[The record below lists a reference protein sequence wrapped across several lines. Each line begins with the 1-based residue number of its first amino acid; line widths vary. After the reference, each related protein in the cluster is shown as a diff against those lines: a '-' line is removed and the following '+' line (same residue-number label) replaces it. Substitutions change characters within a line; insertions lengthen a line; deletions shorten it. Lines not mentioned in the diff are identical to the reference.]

1 MPDNKFS
8 SSVDEILETL
18 KQQQAAAPASD
29 RAVDEILAD
38 LGLSDRVALPP
49 REEKPAPA
57 PAEKA
62 PAAPAAQTAP
72 AQRGPRPAA
81 PRQQEA
87 RPAARQAPQ
96 PPAQTRREDAAA
108 PSAAVRRADRPDQK
122 QEAPRQPVPETAAA
136 RRAGRPAQKQEAS
149 RQPVS
154 EAAPVRRSVQ
164 RPAAKPAEPGAAAQE
179 PADEVIRQV
188 QQTVSAPAAPPAAPM
203 QQFAGTISETMQFD
217 AEFQKFFSESVAVIP
232 DEEPEQ
238 HPGFFARFLR
248 HKDDDGFEDDEEL
261 ESTGEVR
268 VDEPTLMI
276 PNAARAP
283 RPEEEPVALPV
294 NSEPTR
300 PLEFAP
306 KKADASGDTGVI
318 ELEGLDEA
326 TRPLDDL
333 EKAAGSIRFEE
344 GPAGDL
350 EEEPQEDVP
359 KRGFL
364 PKLFGGEAPAEA
376 VFDEPDEPEYIDD
389 YEDPADADA
398 VQADLDGMRRMLALR
413 TVLTGILAALLL
425 YLGLAVGSSP
435 LPPIGPI
442 DPATAPAAYLAVN
455 LILLAAVCA
464 VNWRVFAKG
473 IPGVWARPSADSI
486 PALAA
491 VGALVQLVVQ
501 LVGADKFEADK
512 LTLFTAPAALLLCL
526 NALGRFVMQGVV
538 TRNFRMASA
547 GSEHT
552 ASLLLQD
559 GELSARLAQG
569 LGEPEPCLLLNRP
582 TSLVKGFLRQSFSQ
596 RASDGLAQ
604 KLTWLLLGA
613 ALVGALV
620 SLFAAHGGVAAVNA
634 LAGTLCLGGPL
645 AATLL
650 SALPSLLAQK
660 SAAQV
665 GAVIPGASANEQL
678 GRANM
683 VVVGARDLVPG
694 ASVRLHGI
702 KTFDKQRIDL
712 AILYAA
718 SVLIEGCDTMRD
730 VFMNII
736 QGKTEML
743 FKVENLENLPGYG
756 FTAWVNNN
764 RVIVGNRAFMQQQ
777 GLDIPSLDYE
787 NRYTKGKRLP
797 VYLAVSGRLFAM
809 FLVSYKAN
817 PQVADTLADLRRQ
830 GVSLLVQSD
839 DFNLTGEGLA
849 VLYGLPAGS
858 VKVLSGAERRLLAP
872 HTAYA
877 AASEGCMTHMGSFA
891 SFVGGLRAAAG
902 AAWGEKVASL
912 VQAAGVGISCLLA
925 LLLAFTGGIGALGL
939 PALVLYQ
946 AAWAVLTLAMPLLKK
961 Y

>member
-18 KQQQAAAPASD
+18 KQRQAAAPASD

-49 REEKPAPA
+49 REEKAAPAKKAPA
-57 PAEKA
+57 PAA
-62 PAAPAAQTAP
+62 QAAPDVQE
-72 AQRGPRPAA
+72 PRPA
-81 PRQQEA
+81 PRQKEPA
-87 RPAARQAPQ
+87 RPAAQQ
-96 PPAQTRREDAAA
+96 PPQARPARAEQPPRQEAA
-108 PSAAVRRADRPDQK
+108 PAQK
-122 QEAPRQPVPETAAA
+122 QEAPRQSAAEAKPA
-136 RRAGRPAQKQEAS
+136 RRA
-149 RQPVS
+149 
-154 EAAPVRRSVQ
+154 VQ
-164 RPAAKPAEPGAAAQE
+164 RPAEKPAAPKPAAEEPT
-179 PADEVIRQV
+179 DEVILQV
-188 QQTVSAPAAPPAAPM
+188 QQTVTAPAAPSPDAM
-203 QQFAGTISETMQFD
+203 QQLTGTISETMQFD

-248 HKDDDGFEDDEEL
+248 HKDDDAGFEEDEEL
-261 ESTGEVR
+261 EGTGEVR

-276 PNAARAP
+276 PNTARAP
-283 RPEEEPVALPV
+283 QPEEEPVALPMS
-294 NSEPTR
+294 SEPTR
-300 PLEFAP
+300 PLDDLQAP
-306 KKADASGDTGVI
+306 APGDTGVI
-318 ELEGLDEA
+318 ELEGLDDEA

-333 EKAAGSIRFEE
+333 EEAAGSIRFEE
-344 GPAGDL
+344 EPADAP
-350 EEEPQEDVP
+350 EEEAPQEEEEAP
-359 KRGFL
+359 KRGFF
-364 PKLFGGEAPAEA
+364 PKLFGGEAPADT
-376 VFDEPDEPEYIDD
+376 VFDEPEEPEYIDD

-398 VQADLDGMRRMLALR
+398 VQADLDGTRRLLALR
-413 TVLTGILAALLL
+413 TVLSGIFAVVLL

-442 DPATAPAAYLAVN
+442 DPATAPAAYLAVQ
-455 LILLAAVCA
+455 LILLLAVCA
-464 VNWRVFAKG
+464 VNWRVFANG
-473 IPGVWARPSADSI
+473 IPGIWARPSAESI
-486 PALAA
+486 PAAAA
-491 VGALVQLVVQ
+491 VGALIQLLVQ

-512 LTLFTAPAALLLCL
+512 LTLFAAPAALLLCL
-526 NALGRFVMQGVV
+526 DAFGRFVMQGVV
-538 TRNFRMASA
+538 VRNFRMASA

-552 ASLLLQD
+552 ATLTLQD
-559 GELSARLAQG
+559 SELTARLAQG
-569 LGEPEPCLLLNRP
+569 MGEPEPCLLLNRP
-582 TSLVKGFLRQSFSQ
+582 TSLVKGFLRQSFSE

-613 ALVGALV
+613 ALVSALV

-730 VFMNII
+730 VFMTII

-777 GLDIPSLDYE
+777 GLEIPSLDYE

-817 PQVADTLADLRRQ
+817 PQVADTLADLRKQ

-912 VQAAGVGISCLLA
+912 VQAAGVGISCVLA

>member
-38 LGLSDRVALPP
+38 LGLGDGLPLPP
-49 REEKPAPA
+49 VQQAPAPQADDVPKARPAAKIAEEKPAPA
-57 PAEKA
+57 
-62 PAAPAAQTAP
+62 
-72 AQRGPRPAA
+72 RPA
-81 PRQQEA
+81 PQQQA
-87 RPAARQAPQ
+87 RPAQPAKAQPARKA
-96 PPAQTRREDAAA
+96 E
-108 PSAAVRRADRPDQK
+108 
-122 QEAPRQPVPETAAA
+122 AA
-136 RRAGRPAQKQEAS
+136 RPAPKAQPAQKQETP
-149 RQPVS
+149 RQ
-154 EAAPVRRSVQ
+154 EAPAEKPARRTVQ
-164 RPAAKPAEPGAAAQE
+164 RPAAKPAEAKAPAAE
-179 PADEVIRQV
+179 SEADEVIRQV
-188 QQTVSAPAAPPAAPM
+188 QQTVTGPAAPSPDAM
-203 QQFAGTISETMQFD
+203 QQLTGTISETMQFD

-248 HKDDDGFEDDEEL
+248 HKDDGAGFEEDDELSE
-261 ESTGEVR
+261 TGEVK

-276 PNAARAP
+276 PNPARAP
-283 RPEEEPVALPV
+283 QPEEEPVALPM
-294 NSEPTR
+294 SGEPTR
-300 PLEFAP
+300 PVEPEEEPAP
-306 KKADASGDTGVI
+306 EEGDTGVI
-318 ELEGLDEA
+318 ELEGLDDDA
-326 TRPLDDL
+326 TRTLDDL
-333 EKAAGSIRFEE
+333 EEAAGSIRFEDE
-344 GPAGDL
+344 PAEEP
-350 EEEPQEDVP
+350 EEEPAR

-364 PKLFGGEAPAEA
+364 PRMFGGEAPAEA
-376 VFDEPDEPEYIDD
+376 VFDEPEQPEYIDD
-389 YEDPADADA
+389 YEDPADAGA

-413 TVLTGILAALLL
+413 TVLTGILTALLL
-425 YLGLAVGSSP
+425 YLGLAVGTSP

-442 DPATAPAAYLAVN
+442 DPATAPAAYLAVH
-455 LILLAAVCA
+455 LIALLAACG
-464 VNWRVFAKG
+464 VNWRVFASGVPG
-473 IPGVWARPSADSI
+473 IWGRPSADTI

-491 VGALVQLVVQ
+491 AAALVQLVVQ

-512 LTLFTAPAALLLCL
+512 LTLFAAPAALLLTL
-526 NALGRFVMQGVV
+526 DAFGRFVMQGVV
-538 TRNFRMASA
+538 VRNFRMASA
-547 GSEHT
+547 GSDHT
-552 ASLLLQD
+552 ASVPLAD
-559 GELSARLAQG
+559 AELTARLAQG

-582 TSLVKGFLRQSFSQ
+582 TSLVKGFLRQSFSE

-604 KLTWLLLGA
+604 KLSWGLLGT
-613 ALVGALV
+613 ALISALV
-620 SLFAAHGGVAAVNA
+620 SLFAGHGGVAAVNA
-634 LAGTLCLGGPL
+634 LAGALCLGGPL

-650 SALPSLLAQK
+650 SAVPSLLAQK

-665 GAVIPGASANEQL
+665 GAVIPGAAAMEQL
-678 GRANM
+678 GRANIA
-683 VVVGARDLVPG
+683 VVGARDLVPG

-718 SVLIEGCDTMRD
+718 SVLIEGCDTLRD
-730 VFMNII
+730 VFMTII

-777 GLDIPSLDYE
+777 GLEIPSLDYE

-797 VYLAVSGRLFAM
+797 IYLAVSGRLFAM

-817 PQVADTLADLRRQ
+817 VQVAATLSDLRSQ

-839 DFNLTGEGLA
+839 DFNLTGEGLE

-858 VKVLSGAERRLLAP
+858 VKVLSGAERRMLAP
-872 HTAYA
+872 HTTYA
-877 AASEGCMTHMGSFA
+877 ETSEGCMTHMGSFA

-925 LLLAFTGGIGALGL
+925 LVMAFTGGIGALGL

>member
-8 SSVDEILETL
+8 SSVDEIL
-18 KQQQAAAPASD
+18 
-29 RAVDEILAD
+29 AD
-38 LGLSDRVALPP
+38 LGLGDGLPLPP
-49 REEKPAPA
+49 VQQAPAPQADDAPKARPAAKIAEEKPAPA
-57 PAEKA
+57 
-62 PAAPAAQTAP
+62 
-72 AQRGPRPAA
+72 RPA
-81 PRQQEA
+81 PQQQA
-87 RPAARQAPQ
+87 RPAQSVKTQPARKA
-96 PPAQTRREDAAA
+96 E
-108 PSAAVRRADRPDQK
+108 
-122 QEAPRQPVPETAAA
+122 AA
-136 RRAGRPAQKQEAS
+136 RPAPKAQPAQKQETP
-149 RQPVS
+149 RQ
-154 EAAPVRRSVQ
+154 EAPAEKPARRTVQ
-164 RPAAKPAEPGAAAQE
+164 RPAAKPAEAKAPAAE
-179 PADEVIRQV
+179 SEADEVIRQV
-188 QQTVSAPAAPPAAPM
+188 QQTVTGPAAPSPDAM
-203 QQFAGTISETMQFD
+203 QQLTGTISETMQFD

-248 HKDDDGFEDDEEL
+248 HKDDGAGFEEGDELSE
-261 ESTGEVR
+261 TGEVK

-276 PNAARAP
+276 PNPARAP
-283 RPEEEPVALPV
+283 QPQEEPVALPM
-294 NSEPTR
+294 SGEPTR
-300 PLEFAP
+300 PVEPEEEPAP
-306 KKADASGDTGVI
+306 EEGDTGVI
-318 ELEGLDEA
+318 ELEGLDDDA
-326 TRPLDDL
+326 TRTLDDL
-333 EKAAGSIRFEE
+333 EEAAGSIRFEDE
-344 GPAGDL
+344 PAEEP
-350 EEEPQEDVP
+350 EEEPEEEP
-359 KRGFL
+359 ARKRGFL
-364 PKLFGGEAPAEA
+364 PRMFGGEAPAEA
-376 VFDEPDEPEYIDD
+376 VFDEPEQPEYIDD
-389 YEDPADADA
+389 YEDPADAGA

-413 TVLTGILAALLL
+413 TVLTGILTALLL
-425 YLGLAVGSSP
+425 YLGLAVGTSP

-442 DPATAPAAYLAVN
+442 DPATAPAAYLAVH
-455 LILLAAVCA
+455 LIVLLAACG
-464 VNWRVFAKG
+464 VNWRVFASGVPG
-473 IPGVWARPSADSI
+473 IWGRPSADTI

-491 VGALVQLVVQ
+491 AAALVQ

-512 LTLFTAPAALLLCL
+512 LTLFAAPAALLLTL
-526 NALGRFVMQGVV
+526 DAFGRFVMQGVV
-538 TRNFRMASA
+538 VRNFRMASA
-547 GSEHT
+547 GSDHT
-552 ASLLLQD
+552 ASVPLAD
-559 GELSARLAQG
+559 AELTARLAQG

-582 TSLVKGFLRQSFSQ
+582 TSLVKGFLRQSFSE

-604 KLTWLLLGA
+604 KLSWGLLGA
-613 ALVGALV
+613 ALISALV
-620 SLFAAHGGVAAVNA
+620 SLFAGHGGVAAVNA
-634 LAGTLCLGGPL
+634 LAGALCLGGPL

-650 SALPSLLAQK
+650 SAVPSLLAQK

-665 GAVIPGASANEQL
+665 GAVIPGAAAMEQL
-678 GRANM
+678 GRANIA
-683 VVVGARDLVPG
+683 VVGARDLVPG

-718 SVLIEGCDTMRD
+718 SVLIEGCDTLRD
-730 VFMNII
+730 VFMTII

-777 GLDIPSLDYE
+777 GLEIPSLDYE

-797 VYLAVSGRLFAM
+797 IYLAVSGRLFAM

-817 PQVADTLADLRRQ
+817 VQVAATLSDLRSQ

-839 DFNLTGEGLA
+839 DFNLTGEGLE

-858 VKVLSGAERRLLAP
+858 VKVLSGAERRMLAP

-877 AASEGCMTHMGSFA
+877 ETSEGCMTHMGSFA

-925 LLLAFTGGIGALGL
+925 LVMAFTGGIGALGL

>member
-8 SSVDEILETL
+8 GSVDEILETL

-29 RAVDEILAD
+29 RAVDEILAG
-38 LGLSDRVALPP
+38 LGLGDGLPLPP
-49 REEKPAPA
+49 AQEAPAPQAPGAPKARPAANEAEEKPAPA
-57 PAEKA
+57 
-62 PAAPAAQTAP
+62 
-72 AQRGPRPAA
+72 RPA
-81 PRQQEA
+81 PQQQA
-87 RPAARQAPQ
+87 RPAPARPAKAQPAPKAEAARPAPKAQ
-96 PPAQTRREDAAA
+96 PAKT
-108 PSAAVRRADRPDQK
+108 
-122 QEAPRQPVPETAAA
+122 QEAPRREAPAERPA
-136 RRAGRPAQKQEAS
+136 RRT
-149 RQPVS
+149 
-154 EAAPVRRSVQ
+154 VQ
-164 RPAAKPAEPGAAAQE
+164 RPAAKPAEAKAPAAQSE
-179 PADEVIRQV
+179 ADEVIRQV
-188 QQTVSAPAAPPAAPM
+188 QQTVAAPAPPSPDAM
-203 QQFAGTISETMQFD
+203 QQLTGTISETMQFD

-248 HKDDDGFEDDEEL
+248 HKDDGAGFEEDDELSE
-261 ESTGEVR
+261 TGEVK

-276 PNAARAP
+276 PNPARAP
-283 RPEEEPVALPV
+283 QPEEEPVALPM
-294 NSEPTR
+294 SGGPARPAEPDGGG
-300 PLEFAP
+300 AP
-306 KKADASGDTGVI
+306 EEGDTGVI
-318 ELEGLDEA
+318 ELEGLDDGA
-326 TRPLDDL
+326 TRTLDDL
-333 EKAAGSIRFEE
+333 DEAAGSIRFED
-344 GPAGDL
+344 GPAEEP
-350 EEEPQEDVP
+350 EEEPAR

-364 PKLFGGEAPAEA
+364 PRMFGGEAPAEA
-376 VFDEPDEPEYIDD
+376 VFDEPEQPETIDD
-389 YEDPADADA
+389 YEDPADAGA

-413 TVLTGILAALLL
+413 TALTGILTVLLL
-425 YLGLAVGSSP
+425 YLGLAVGASP

-442 DPATAPAAYLAVN
+442 DPAAAPAAYLAVH
-455 LILLAAVCA
+455 LIALLAACA
-464 VNWRVFAKG
+464 VNWRVFASGVPG
-473 IPGVWARPSADSI
+473 IWGRPSADTI

-491 VGALVQLVVQ
+491 AAALVQLVVQ

-512 LTLFTAPAALLLCL
+512 LTLFAAPAALLLTL
-526 NALGRFVMQGVV
+526 DAFGRFVMQGVV
-538 TRNFRMASA
+538 ARNFRMASA
-547 GSEHT
+547 GSDHT
-552 ASLLLQD
+552 ASVPLAD
-559 GELSARLAQG
+559 AELTARLAQG

-582 TSLVKGFLRQSFSQ
+582 TSLVKGFLRQSFSL

-604 KLTWLLLGA
+604 KLSWGLLGA
-613 ALVGALV
+613 ALAGALV
-620 SLFAAHGGVAAVNA
+620 SLFAGHGGVAAVNA
-634 LAGTLCLGGPL
+634 LAGALCLGGPL

-650 SALPSLLAQK
+650 SAVPSLLAQK

-665 GAVIPGASANEQL
+665 GAVIPGAAAMEQL
-678 GRANM
+678 GRANIA
-683 VVVGARDLVPG
+683 VVGARDLVPG

-718 SVLIEGCDTMRD
+718 SVLIEGCDTLRD
-730 VFMNII
+730 VFMTII

-764 RVIVGNRAFMQQQ
+764 RVIVGNRVFMQQQ
-777 GLDIPSLDYE
+777 GLEIPSLDYE
-787 NRYTKGKRLP
+787 NRYTKGRRLP

-817 PQVADTLADLRRQ
+817 VQVAATLSDLRRQ

-839 DFNLTGEGLA
+839 DFNLTGEGLE

-858 VKVLSGAERRLLAP
+858 VKVLSGAERRMLAP

-877 AASEGCMTHMGSFA
+877 EASEGCMTHMGSFA

-925 LLLAFTGGIGALGL
+925 LVMAFTGGIGALGL

>member
-38 LGLSDRVALPP
+38 LGLGDGLPLPP
-49 REEKPAPA
+49 VKETPAPQPAPKARPAAAPAEEKTLRPAPQPEARQARPAAAEQPAKAPA
-57 PAEKA
+57 PAQKQA
-62 PAAPAAQTAP
+62 AKQTPPAKS
-72 AQRGPRPAA
+72 
-81 PRQQEA
+81 
-87 RPAARQAPQ
+87 QAP
-96 PPAQTRREDAAA
+96 
-108 PSAAVRRADRPDQK
+108 QK
-122 QEAPRQPVPETAAA
+122 QEAPRQSAPEQPA
-136 RRAGRPAQKQEAS
+136 RRTL
-149 RQPVS
+149 
-154 EAAPVRRSVQ
+154 Q
-164 RPAAKPAEPGAAAQE
+164 RPAAKAPAAEPE
-179 PADEVIRQV
+179 RETDEVIRQV
-188 QQTVSAPAAPPAAPM
+188 QQTVSAPAAPSPDAL
-203 QQFAGTISETMQFD
+203 QQLTGTISETMQFD

-248 HKDDDGFEDDEEL
+248 HKDDDAGFEEDDELTE
-261 ESTGEVR
+261 TGEVR

-276 PNAARAP
+276 PDSARAP
-283 RPEEEPVALPV
+283 QPEEEPVALPV
-294 NSEPTR
+294 NNEPARPQAAAREAGPDLTDTGVIQLEALEDDTR
-300 PLEFAP
+300 PLE
-306 KKADASGDTGVI
+306 
-318 ELEGLDEA
+318 
-326 TRPLDDL
+326 DL
-333 EKAAGSIRFEE
+333 EEAAGSIRFEQE
-344 GPAGDL
+344 PAGEP
-350 EEEPQEDVP
+350 EEEPEEQRA
-359 KRGFL
+359 KRGFF
-364 PKLFGGEAPAEA
+364 PRMFGGEAPAEA
-376 VFDEPDEPEYIDD
+376 VFDEPEQPEYIDD
-389 YEDPADADA
+389 YEDPADAGA

-413 TVLTGILAALLL
+413 TVLTGILTVLLL

-442 DPATAPAAYLAVN
+442 DPATAPAAYLAVH
-455 LILLAAVCA
+455 LIALAAACA
-464 VNWRVFAKG
+464 VNWRVFANGVPG
-473 IPGVWARPSADSI
+473 IWGRPSADTI

-491 VGALVQLVVQ
+491 FGALVQLVV
-501 LVGADKFEADK
+501 LLTAADKFEADK
-512 LTLFTAPAALLLCL
+512 LTLFAAPAVLLLCL
-526 NALGRFVMQGVV
+526 NAFGRFVMQGVV
-538 TRNFRMASA
+538 SRNFRMAST

-552 ASLLLQD
+552 AAAPLGD
-559 GELSARLAQG
+559 AELTARLAQG

-582 TSLVKGFLRQSFSQ
+582 TSLVKGFLRQSFSE

-604 KLTWLLLGA
+604 KLSWILLGA
-613 ALVGALV
+613 ALVSALV
-620 SLFAAHGGVAAVNA
+620 SLFAGHGGLAAVNA
-634 LAGTLCLGGPL
+634 LAGALCLGGPL

-718 SVLIEGCDTMRD
+718 SVLIEGCDTLRD

-777 GLDIPSLDYE
+777 GLEIPSLDYE

-797 VYLAVSGRLFAM
+797 IYLAVSGRLFAM

-817 PQVADTLADLRRQ
+817 PQVAATLSDLRSQ

-858 VKVLSGAERRLLAP
+858 VKVLSGAERRMLAP

-877 AASEGCMTHMGSFA
+877 ETSEGCMTHMGSFA

-902 AAWGEKVASL
+902 AAWGEKVASF
-912 VQAAGVGISCLLA
+912 VQAAGVGVSCLLA
-925 LLLAFTGGIGALGL
+925 LVMAFTGGIGALGL

>member
-29 RAVDEILAD
+29 RAVDEILAG
-38 LGLSDRVALPP
+38 LGLGDGLPLPP
-49 REEKPAPA
+49 VQQAPAPQADDVPKARPAAKIAEEKPAA
-57 PAEKA
+57 
-62 PAAPAAQTAP
+62 
-72 AQRGPRPAA
+72 
-81 PRQQEA
+81 A
-87 RPAARQAPQ
+87 RPAPQQQAR
-96 PPAQTRREDAAA
+96 PAQPARKAE
-108 PSAAVRRADRPDQK
+108 
-122 QEAPRQPVPETAAA
+122 AA
-136 RRAGRPAQKQEAS
+136 RPAPKAQPAQKQETP
-149 RQPVS
+149 RQ
-154 EAAPVRRSVQ
+154 EAPAEKPARRTVQ
-164 RPAAKPAEPGAAAQE
+164 RPAAKPAEAKAPAAE
-179 PADEVIRQV
+179 SEADEVIRQV
-188 QQTVSAPAAPPAAPM
+188 QQTVTGPAAPSPDAM
-203 QQFAGTISETMQFD
+203 QQLTGTISETMQFD

-248 HKDDDGFEDDEEL
+248 HKDDGAGFEEDDELSE
-261 ESTGEVR
+261 TGEVK

-276 PNAARAP
+276 PNTARALQ
-283 RPEEEPVALPV
+283 PEEEPVALPMS
-294 NSEPTR
+294 SEPTR
-300 PLEFAP
+300 PLDDLQTPAP
-306 KKADASGDTGVI
+306 GDTGVI
-318 ELEGLDEA
+318 ELEGLDDEA

-333 EKAAGSIRFEE
+333 EEAAGSIRFEDE
-344 GPAGDL
+344 PADAP
-350 EEEPQEDVP
+350 EEEAPQEEEEAP
-359 KRGFL
+359 KRGFF
-364 PKLFGGEAPAEA
+364 PKLFGGEAPADT
-376 VFDEPDEPEYIDD
+376 VFDEPEEPEYIDD

-398 VQADLDGMRRMLALR
+398 VQADLDGTRRLLALR
-413 TVLTGILAALLL
+413 TVLSGIFAVVLL

-442 DPATAPAAYLAVN
+442 DPATAPAAYLAVQ
-455 LILLAAVCA
+455 LILLLAVCA
-464 VNWRVFAKG
+464 VNWRVFANG
-473 IPGVWARPSADSI
+473 IPGIWARPSAESI
-486 PALAA
+486 PAAAA
-491 VGALVQLVVQ
+491 VGALIQLLVQ

-512 LTLFTAPAALLLCL
+512 LTLFAAPAALLLCL
-526 NALGRFVMQGVV
+526 DAFGRFVMQGVV
-538 TRNFRMASA
+538 VRNFRMASA

-552 ASLLLQD
+552 ATLTLQD
-559 GELSARLAQG
+559 SELTARLAQG
-569 LGEPEPCLLLNRP
+569 MGEPEPCLLLNRP
-582 TSLVKGFLRQSFSQ
+582 TSLVKGFLRQSFSE

-613 ALVGALV
+613 ALVSALV

-650 SALPSLLAQK
+650 SAVPSLLAQK

-665 GAVIPGASANEQL
+665 GAVIPGAAAMEQL
-678 GRANM
+678 GRANIA
-683 VVVGARDLVPG
+683 VVGARDLVPG

-730 VFMNII
+730 VFMTII

-777 GLDIPSLDYE
+777 GLEIPSLDYE

-797 VYLAVSGRLFAM
+797 IYLAVSGRLFAM

-817 PQVADTLADLRRQ
+817 VQVAATLSDLRSQ

-839 DFNLTGEGLA
+839 DFNLTGEGLE

-858 VKVLSGAERRLLAP
+858 VKVLSGAERRMLAP

-877 AASEGCMTHMGSFA
+877 ETSEGCMTHMGSFA

-925 LLLAFTGGIGALGL
+925 LVMAFTGGIGALGL

>member
-29 RAVDEILAD
+29 RAVDEILAG
-38 LGLSDRVALPP
+38 LGLGDGLPLPP
-49 REEKPAPA
+49 VQQAPAPQADDAPKARPAAKIAEEKPAPA
-57 PAEKA
+57 
-62 PAAPAAQTAP
+62 
-72 AQRGPRPAA
+72 RPA
-81 PRQQEA
+81 PQQQA
-87 RPAARQAPQ
+87 RPAQPAKAQPARKA
-96 PPAQTRREDAAA
+96 E
-108 PSAAVRRADRPDQK
+108 
-122 QEAPRQPVPETAAA
+122 AA
-136 RRAGRPAQKQEAS
+136 RTAPKAQPAQKQETP
-149 RQPVS
+149 RQ
-154 EAAPVRRSVQ
+154 EAPAEKPARRTVQ
-164 RPAAKPAEPGAAAQE
+164 RPAAKPAEAKAPAAE
-179 PADEVIRQV
+179 SEADEVIRQV
-188 QQTVSAPAAPPAAPM
+188 QQTVTGPAAPSPDAM
-203 QQFAGTISETMQFD
+203 QQLTGTISETMQFD

-248 HKDDDGFEDDEEL
+248 HKDDGAGFEEDDELSE
-261 ESTGEVR
+261 TGEVK

-276 PNAARAP
+276 PNPARAP
-283 RPEEEPVALPV
+283 QPQEEPVALPM
-294 NSEPTR
+294 SGEPTR
-300 PLEFAP
+300 PVEPDEEPAP
-306 KKADASGDTGVI
+306 EEGDTGVI
-318 ELEGLDEA
+318 ELEGLDDDA
-326 TRPLDDL
+326 TRTLDDL
-333 EKAAGSIRFEE
+333 EEAAGSIRFEDE
-344 GPAGDL
+344 PAEEP
-350 EEEPQEDVP
+350 EEEPEEEP
-359 KRGFL
+359 ARKRGFL
-364 PKLFGGEAPAEA
+364 PRMFGGEAPAEA
-376 VFDEPDEPEYIDD
+376 VFDEPEQPEYIDD
-389 YEDPADADA
+389 YEDPADAGA

-413 TVLTGILAALLL
+413 TVLTGILTALLL
-425 YLGLAVGSSP
+425 YLGLAVGTSP

-442 DPATAPAAYLAVN
+442 DPATAPAAYLAVH
-455 LILLAAVCA
+455 LIALLAACG
-464 VNWRVFAKG
+464 VNWRVFASGVPG
-473 IPGVWARPSADSI
+473 IWGRPSADTI

-491 VGALVQLVVQ
+491 AAALVQ

-512 LTLFTAPAALLLCL
+512 LTLFAAPAALLLTL
-526 NALGRFVMQGVV
+526 DAFGRFVMQGVV
-538 TRNFRMASA
+538 VRNFRMASA
-547 GSEHT
+547 GSDHT
-552 ASLLLQD
+552 ASVPLAD
-559 GELSARLAQG
+559 AELTARLAQG

-582 TSLVKGFLRQSFSQ
+582 TSLVKGFLRQSFSE

-604 KLTWLLLGA
+604 KLSWGLLGA
-613 ALVGALV
+613 ALISALV
-620 SLFAAHGGVAAVNA
+620 SLFAGHGGVAAVNA
-634 LAGTLCLGGPL
+634 LAGALCLGGPL

-650 SALPSLLAQK
+650 SAVPSLLAQK

-665 GAVIPGASANEQL
+665 GAVIPGAAAMEQL
-678 GRANM
+678 GRANIA
-683 VVVGARDLVPG
+683 VVGARDLVPG

-718 SVLIEGCDTMRD
+718 SVLIEGCDTLRD
-730 VFMNII
+730 VFMTII

-777 GLDIPSLDYE
+777 GLEIPSLDYE

-797 VYLAVSGRLFAM
+797 IYLAVSGRLFAM

-817 PQVADTLADLRRQ
+817 VQVAATLSDLRSQ

-839 DFNLTGEGLA
+839 DFNLTGEGLE

-858 VKVLSGAERRLLAP
+858 VKVLSGAERRMLAP
-872 HTAYA
+872 HTTYA
-877 AASEGCMTHMGSFA
+877 ETSEGCMTHMGSFA

-925 LLLAFTGGIGALGL
+925 LVMAFTGGIGALGL

>member
-18 KQQQAAAPASD
+18 KQQRAAEPASD
-29 RAVDEILAD
+29 QAVDEILAD
-38 LGLSDRVALPP
+38 LGLGDRIPLPPVNREAARAKPTEQAGAPGEQTAAAPPPARQPAAGTPVNEAPRRRPP
-49 REEKPAPA
+49 REQGSAPRRSPEKQASAPAQEPARRQAPEQQAAPQPVRSAPA
-57 PAEKA
+57 PAEKPAAAEQA
-62 PAAPAAQTAP
+62 PAKEERRARHIQ
-72 AQRGPRPAA
+72 
-81 PRQQEA
+81 
-87 RPAARQAPQ
+87 RPAARGA
-96 PPAQTRREDAAA
+96 E
-108 PSAAVRRADRPDQK
+108 
-122 QEAPRQPVPETAAA
+122 EASAA
-136 RRAGRPAQKQEAS
+136 RRRDADG
-149 RQPVS
+149 
-154 EAAPVRRSVQ
+154 
-164 RPAAKPAEPGAAAQE
+164 
-179 PADEVIRQV
+179 ADEVLRQV
-188 QQTVSAPAAPPAAPM
+188 QQTVTEPAAVTADPAH
-203 QQFAGTISETMQFD
+203 FTGTISETMQFD

-248 HKDDDGFEDDEEL
+248 HKDDAGFEEEDEEL
-261 ESTGEVR
+261 GETGEIR

-276 PNAARAP
+276 PNTHPAP

-294 NSEPTR
+294 NGEPTR
-300 PLEFAP
+300 PVEPA
-306 KKADASGDTGVI
+306 ARGGDTGVI
-318 ELEGLDEA
+318 ELEGPEEP

-333 EKAAGSIRFEE
+333 EAAAGSIRFEE
-344 GPAGDL
+344 EPGEAPAEE
-350 EEEPQEDVP
+350 EEEPAAR
-359 KRGFL
+359 RGLL
-364 PKLFGGEAPAEA
+364 PRLFGGEAPADA
-376 VFDEPDEPEYIDD
+376 VFDEPEEPEYIDD
-389 YEDPADADA
+389 YEDPADAGA
-398 VQADLDGMRRMLALR
+398 VQADLDGMRRRLALR
-413 TVLTGILAALLL
+413 TVVTGLVTAVLL
-425 YLGLAVGSSP
+425 YLGLAVEGSP
-435 LPPIGPI
+435 LPPVGPL
-442 DPATAPAAYLAVN
+442 DPATAPAAWLAVQ
-455 LILLAAVCA
+455 LIGLLAVCA
-464 VNWRVFAKG
+464 VNWRVFAAG
-473 IPGVWARPSADSI
+473 IPGIWARPSADTV

-491 VGALVQLVVQ
+491 LGALVQLVV
-501 LVGADKFEADK
+501 LLAGADRFESDK
-512 LTLFTAPAALLLCL
+512 LTLFVAPAALLLCL
-526 NALGRFVMQGVV
+526 NAFGRFVMQGVV
-538 TRNFRMASA
+538 VRNFRMASA

-552 ASLLLQD
+552 AAVPLQD
-559 GELSARLAQG
+559 AELTARLAQG
-569 LGEPEPCLLLNRP
+569 LGEPEPCLLVNRP
-582 TSLVKGFLRQSFSQ
+582 TSLVKGFLRQSFSR

-604 KLTWLLLGA
+604 KLSWLLLGA
-613 ALVGALV
+613 ALLSALV
-620 SLFAAHGGVAAVNA
+620 SLFAGHGGLAAVNA
-634 LAGTLCLGGPL
+634 LAGALCLGAPL

-660 SAAQV
+660 SAVQV
-665 GAVIPGASANEQL
+665 GAVIPGASAMEQL

-683 VVVGARDLVPG
+683 VVVGARDLLPS

-718 SVLIEGCDTMRD
+718 SVLIEGCDTLRD
-730 VFMNII
+730 VFMTII

-777 GLDIPSLDYE
+777 GLEIPSLDYE

-797 VYLAVSGRLFAM
+797 IYLAVSGRLFAM

-817 PQVADTLADLRRQ
+817 AQVAATLADLRRQ

-849 VLYGLPAGS
+849 VLYGLPADS
-858 VKVLSGAERRLLAP
+858 VKVLTGAERRLLAP

-877 AASEGCMTHMGSFA
+877 ETTEGCMTHMGSFA

-902 AAWGEKVASL
+902 AAWGERVASL
-912 VQAAGVGISCLLA
+912 VQAAGVAISCLLA

>member
-29 RAVDEILAD
+29 RAVDEILAG
-38 LGLSDRVALPP
+38 LGLGDGLPLPP
-49 REEKPAPA
+49 VQQAPAPQADDVPKARPAAKIAEEKPAA
-57 PAEKA
+57 
-62 PAAPAAQTAP
+62 
-72 AQRGPRPAA
+72 
-81 PRQQEA
+81 A
-87 RPAARQAPQ
+87 RPAPQQQAR
-96 PPAQTRREDAAA
+96 PAQPAKA
-108 PSAAVRRADRPDQK
+108 
-122 QEAPRQPVPETAAA
+122 QPARKAEAA
-136 RRAGRPAQKQEAS
+136 RPAPKAQPAQKQETP
-149 RQPVS
+149 RQ
-154 EAAPVRRSVQ
+154 EAPAEKPARRTVQ
-164 RPAAKPAEPGAAAQE
+164 RPAAKPAEAKAPAAE
-179 PADEVIRQV
+179 SEADEVIRQV
-188 QQTVSAPAAPPAAPM
+188 QQTVTGPAAPSPDAM
-203 QQFAGTISETMQFD
+203 QQLTGTISETMQFD

-248 HKDDDGFEDDEEL
+248 HKDDGAGFEEDDELSE
-261 ESTGEVR
+261 TGEVK

-276 PNAARAP
+276 PNPARAP
-283 RPEEEPVALPV
+283 QPQEEPVALPM
-294 NSEPTR
+294 SGEPAR
-300 PLEFAP
+300 PVEPDEEPAP
-306 KKADASGDTGVI
+306 EEGDTGVI
-318 ELEGLDEA
+318 ELEGLDDDA
-326 TRPLDDL
+326 TRTLDDL
-333 EKAAGSIRFEE
+333 EEAAGSIRFEDE
-344 GPAGDL
+344 PAEEP
-350 EEEPQEDVP
+350 EEEPEEEP
-359 KRGFL
+359 ARKRGFL
-364 PKLFGGEAPAEA
+364 PRMFGGEAPAEA
-376 VFDEPDEPEYIDD
+376 VFDEPEQPEYIDD
-389 YEDPADADA
+389 YEDPADAGA

-413 TVLTGILAALLL
+413 TVLTGILTALLL
-425 YLGLAVGSSP
+425 YLGLAVGTSP

-442 DPATAPAAYLAVN
+442 DPATAPAAYLAVH
-455 LILLAAVCA
+455 LIVLLAACG
-464 VNWRVFAKG
+464 VNWRVFASGVPG
-473 IPGVWARPSADSI
+473 IWGRPSADTI

-491 VGALVQLVVQ
+491 AAALVQLVVQ

-512 LTLFTAPAALLLCL
+512 LTLFAAPAALLLTL
-526 NALGRFVMQGVV
+526 DAFGRFVMQGVV
-538 TRNFRMASA
+538 VRNFRMASA
-547 GSEHT
+547 GSDHT
-552 ASLLLQD
+552 ASVPLAD
-559 GELSARLAQG
+559 AELTARLAQG

-582 TSLVKGFLRQSFSQ
+582 TSLVKGFLRQSFSE
-596 RASDGLAQ
+596 RASDGLDQ
-604 KLTWLLLGA
+604 KLSWGLLGA
-613 ALVGALV
+613 ALISALV
-620 SLFAAHGGVAAVNA
+620 SLFAGHGGVAAVNA
-634 LAGTLCLGGPL
+634 LAGALCLGGPL

-650 SALPSLLAQK
+650 SAVPSLLAQK

-665 GAVIPGASANEQL
+665 GAVIPGAAAMEQL
-678 GRANM
+678 GRANIA
-683 VVVGARDLVPG
+683 VVGARDLVPG

-718 SVLIEGCDTMRD
+718 SVLIEGCDTLRD
-730 VFMNII
+730 VFMTII

-777 GLDIPSLDYE
+777 GLEIPSLDYE

-797 VYLAVSGRLFAM
+797 IYLAVSGRLFAM

-817 PQVADTLADLRRQ
+817 VQVAATLSDLRSQ

-839 DFNLTGEGLA
+839 DFNLTGEGLE

-858 VKVLSGAERRLLAP
+858 VKVLSGAERRMLAP

-877 AASEGCMTHMGSFA
+877 ETSEGCMTHMGSFA

-925 LLLAFTGGIGALGL
+925 LVMAFTGGIGALGL

>member
-1 MPDNKFS
+1 P
-8 SSVDEILETL
+8 
-18 KQQQAAAPASD
+18 AAAEQPA
-29 RAVDEILAD
+29 
-38 LGLSDRVALPP
+38 
-49 REEKPAPA
+49 KAPA
-57 PAEKA
+57 PAQKQAAKQTPPAKA
-62 PAAPAAQTAP
+62 
-72 AQRGPRPAA
+72 
-81 PRQQEA
+81 
-87 RPAARQAPQ
+87 QAP
-96 PPAQTRREDAAA
+96 
-108 PSAAVRRADRPDQK
+108 QK
-122 QEAPRQPVPETAAA
+122 QEAPRQSAPEQPA
-136 RRAGRPAQKQEAS
+136 RRTL
-149 RQPVS
+149 
-154 EAAPVRRSVQ
+154 Q
-164 RPAAKPAEPGAAAQE
+164 RPAAKAPAAEPE
-179 PADEVIRQV
+179 RETDEVIRQV
-188 QQTVSAPAAPPAAPM
+188 QQTVAAPAPPSPDAM
-203 QQFAGTISETMQFD
+203 QQLTGTISETMQFD

-248 HKDDDGFEDDEEL
+248 HKDDGAGFEEDDELSE
-261 ESTGEVR
+261 TGEVK

-276 PNAARAP
+276 PNPARAP
-283 RPEEEPVALPV
+283 QPEEEPVALPMMGE
-294 NSEPTR
+294 SAR
-300 PLEFAP
+300 KKEFAP
-306 KKADASGDTGVI
+306 QPGPAAAQDESDTGVI
-318 ELEGLDEA
+318 ELEGLEGLDDGA
-326 TRPLDDL
+326 TRTLDDL
-333 EKAAGSIRFEE
+333 NEAAGSIRFED
-344 GPAGDL
+344 GPAGAP
-350 EEEPQEDVP
+350 EEEPEEERAQ
-359 KRGFL
+359 KRGFF
-364 PKLFGGEAPAEA
+364 PRMFGGEAPAEA
-376 VFDEPDEPEYIDD
+376 VFDEPEQPEYIDD
-389 YEDPADADA
+389 YEDPADAGA

-413 TVLTGILAALLL
+413 TVLTGILTVLLL
-425 YLGLAVGSSP
+425 YLGLAVGASP

-442 DPATAPAAYLAVN
+442 DPAAAPAAYLAVH
-455 LILLAAVCA
+455 LIALLAACG
-464 VNWRVFAKG
+464 VNWRVFASGVPG
-473 IPGVWARPSADSI
+473 IWGRPSADTI

-491 VGALVQLVVQ
+491 VAALVQLVVQ

-512 LTLFTAPAALLLCL
+512 LTLFAAPAALLLTL
-526 NALGRFVMQGVV
+526 DAFGRFVMQGVV
-538 TRNFRMASA
+538 ARNFRMASA
-547 GSEHT
+547 GSDHT
-552 ASLLLQD
+552 ASAPLAD
-559 GELSARLAQG
+559 AELTARLAQG

-582 TSLVKGFLRQSFSQ
+582 TSLVKGFLRQSFSL

-604 KLTWLLLGA
+604 KLSWGLLGA

-620 SLFAAHGGVAAVNA
+620 SLFAGHGGVAAVNA
-634 LAGTLCLGGPL
+634 LAGALCLGGPL

-650 SALPSLLAQK
+650 SAVPSLLAQK

-665 GAVIPGASANEQL
+665 GAVIPGAAAMEQL
-678 GRANM
+678 GRANIA
-683 VVVGARDLVPG
+683 VVGARDLVPG

-718 SVLIEGCDTMRD
+718 SVLIEGCDTLRD
-730 VFMNII
+730 VFMTII

-777 GLDIPSLDYE
+777 GLEIPSLDYE
-787 NRYTKGKRLP
+787 NRYTKGRRLP

-817 PQVADTLADLRRQ
+817 VQVAATLSDLRRQ

-839 DFNLTGEGLA
+839 DFNLTGEGLE

-858 VKVLSGAERRLLAP
+858 VKVLSGAERRMLAP

-877 AASEGCMTHMGSFA
+877 ETSEGCMTHMGSFA

-925 LLLAFTGGIGALGL
+925 LVMAFTGGIGALGL